1 MNNIQFVIYN
11 TEDEE
16 KVVRWTLRVFPILKI
31 YKTFTFVWPGDLN
44 LSGLSICSTYNL
56 LTTYLFNRDFLD
68 TLLNSTSNNLQVRK
82 NLKWRIVHSPYFKW
96 YHPCEV
102 THSPLV
108 EGVTTL
114 QNSFFLDIFLY
125 NLCYAFNKK
134 QNKQTNK
141 KLILFNTKGRGKAE
155 KELE

>member
-44 LSGLSICSTYNL
+44 FSGLSICSTYNL

-68 TLLNSTSNNLQVRK
+68 TLLNSTSKNLQVRK

-114 QNSFFLDIFLY
+114 QNSFFLTYFYTI
-125 NLCYAFNKK
+125 YAMLSIKSK
-134 QNKQTNK
+134 TNKQTKNSFS
-141 KLILFNTKGRGKAE
+141 LI
-155 KELE
+155 